1 MMTPATDIAGGVIGA
16 GYIDGIPVRNIW
28 LLLLYASRLY
38 RELPQRRRVAVE
50 DAPDDIPNLAGEI
63 LTRAV
68 ERRWRRNLSRD
79 YRRRPADL
87 NRVRGRINLLRTE
100 RRQLLQRGRIACVF
114 DELTVDTPRNRYV
127 KAALRHLARMLDLR
141 KGERERDLAHRC
153 RVWAGNLERAGVAD
167 PQHHLG
173 RPELPPLREARA
185 DADDRQMLA
194 AAQLAFELSI
204 PTEDAGLSDVAMPYK
219 EKRWAQN
226 LFEKAV
232 AGFYDV
238 TLRHQG
244 WRVRPGEWID
254 WPVERSTT
262 GLIAIL
268 PRMQTDIVL
277 EHAGIGRR
285 IVIDTKFTDILVS
298 GRYNKSSLN
307 SGYIYQIY
315 AYLRSQEKPTDPLSY
330 RTGGILLYPAID
342 CYVDEAAMIQGHNIR
357 FATVD
362 LAASGPAIRQRLLD
376 IAQTSPLSDGL
387 PA

>member
-1 MMTPATDIAGGVIGA
+1 MMTRAVDAAGGVIGA
-16 GYIDGIPVRNIW
+16 GCIDGIPVRNIW

-50 DAPDDIPNLAGEI
+50 DAPDDIPNLAAEI

-127 KAALRHLARMLDLR
+127 KAALRHLAGMLGSR
-141 KGERERDLAHRC
+141 TSERERDLAHRC

-167 PQHHLG
+167 PRYHLG

-194 AAQLAFELSI
+194 AAQLAFELAI
-204 PTEDAGLSDVAMPYK
+204 PTEDAGRSMLAMPGK
-219 EKRWAQN
+219 VRGWE
-226 LFEKAV
+226 LFERAV
-232 AGFYDV
+232 AGFYDA
-238 TLRHQG
+238 TLTPHG
-244 WRVRPGEWID
+244 WRVRHSKPLS
-254 WPVERSTT
+254 WPKDAETA
-262 GLIAIL
+262 GIGNIL
-268 PRMQTDIVL
+268 PGMITDVVL
-277 EHAGIGRR
+277 EHAGVGRR
-285 IVIDTKFTDILVS
+285 IVIDTKYTSVFTRGQYDSQRLHS
-298 GRYNKSSLN
+298 GH
-307 SGYIYQIY
+307 IYQLY
-315 AYLRSQEKPTDPLSY
+315 AYLRSQEKPSDPLSY
-330 RTGGILLYPAID
+330 RTDGILLYPAVD
-342 CYVDEAAMIQGHNIR
+342 CYIDEAAVIQGHTIR

-362 LAASGPAIRQRLLD
+362 LAADGPAIRQRLLD
-376 IAQTSPLSDGL
+376 IAQTSPFSN
-387 PA
+387 